1 MVNLINCAF
10 RLEKIASG
18 KKLFRKVCSVDTI
31 SSHILKQSWSN
42 FDDLC
47 QVLDMS
53 LDLIFVS
60 HELAD
65 DLLDLF
71 DGSGDDL
78 HDQVDLELRWNDPN
92 ILRSENKINF
102 QML

>member
-1 MVNLINCAF
+1 MIEFWWPLPSFGYV
-10 RLEKIASG
+10 
-18 KKLFRKVCSVDTI
+18 
-31 SSHILKQSWSN
+31 
-42 FDDLC
+42 
-47 QVLDMS
+47 

-60 HELAD
+60 HELVD